1 MFNNIEQFQNDYE
14 KTIKIDT
21 LNIYLNK
28 TMKYLLNFILIYF
41 VLLYILSNNKNLT
54 IIQLIL
60 IFCTVSSVIF
70 YILDLSFPTCNFY

>member
-1 MFNNIEQFQNDYE
+1 MFNNIEQFQTDYE
-14 KTIKIDT
+14 KTIMIDT
-21 LNIYLNK
+21 TNIYLNK

-41 VLLYILSNNKNLT
+41 MLLYILSNNNNLT

-70 YILDLSFPTCNFY
+70 YILDLYFPTCNFY